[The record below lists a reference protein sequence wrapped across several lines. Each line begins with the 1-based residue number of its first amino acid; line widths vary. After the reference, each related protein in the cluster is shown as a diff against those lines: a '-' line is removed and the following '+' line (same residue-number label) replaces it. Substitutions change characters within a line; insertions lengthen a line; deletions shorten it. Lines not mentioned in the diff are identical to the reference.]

1 MGGRMAGWPDA
12 AGRSRA
18 GLDCGVAPSATS
30 IAKTEPWTNMP
41 DRRLPRGCYSF
52 TEQVSQLK
60 DKDDLAKY
68 ASEMGVQES
77 DNPAGSTHR
86 HTLCT

>member
-1 MGGRMAGWPDA
+1 
-12 AGRSRA
+12 
-18 GLDCGVAPSATS
+18 
-30 IAKTEPWTNMP
+30 MP
-41 DRRLPRGCYSF
+41 DRRFPRGCYSF

-68 ASEMGVQES
+68 ASELGVQES